1 MLEHVS
7 WTMPHHA
14 VPRRY
19 RIIRVLCVHPASFHL
34 FVHPPR
40 TPLYSHPYTHVKE
53 RRRIVA
59 HCTVFVVLDAF
70 IHVPR
75 TPYWSVPMP
84 LAILG
89 LDGDTFDMLCVC
101 AC

>member
-1 MLEHVS
+1 M
-7 WTMPHHA
+7 
-14 VPRRY
+14 
-19 RIIRVLCVHPASFHL
+19 
-34 FVHPPR
+34 
-40 TPLYSHPYTHVKE
+40 KE

-75 TPYWSVPMP
+75 TPYGSVPMP